1 MENESNGIIIDVI
14 ISGYIVDSYR
24 LPNGHICTFLDENRH
39 AYSVWKEDEKPI
51 SFKLNAVQIEY
62 FQQQTYPI
70 VEVETKR
77 RNISKLR
84 EWWWTGWND
93 EKIWD
98 VNVKKIGEKTVTM
111 IKTISG
117 KIMYLDQDVSVV
129 EKAINSI
136 V

>member
-1 MENESNGIIIDVI
+1 MENESNGIIIDAIV
-14 ISGYIVDSYR
+14 SGYIVDSYR
-24 LPNGHICTFLDENRH
+24 LPNGHIRTFLDENGHVYR
-39 AYSVWKEDEKPI
+39 VWKKDEKPL

-70 VEVETKR
+70 VEVEAKR

-84 EWWWTGWND
+84 EWWWTSWND

-117 KIMYLDQDVSVV
+117 KIMYLDQDVSIV